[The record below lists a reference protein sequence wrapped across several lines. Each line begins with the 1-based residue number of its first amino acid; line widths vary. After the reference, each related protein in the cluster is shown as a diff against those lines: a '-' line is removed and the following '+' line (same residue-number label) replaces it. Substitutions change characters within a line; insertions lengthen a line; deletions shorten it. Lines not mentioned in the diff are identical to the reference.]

1 VAELFICVPG
11 AYPEAPLVDPAKLGD
26 ETINIAVAAII
37 QVFFISGLLFGFD
50 PNVGDTKKFS
60 LLATLLVRPGR
71 RTERGVTRMRCLRC
85 DEMISSAIDGRAN
98 RRKHSAAP
106 IR

>member
-1 VAELFICVPG
+1 VAELFIWVPG

-50 PNVGDTKKFS
+50 LNVGDTKKFS
-60 LLATLLVRPGR
+60 LLATLALWNSLAVGPRICMELYSSR
-71 RTERGVTRMRCLRC
+71 RIFRVPLPLERG
-85 DEMISSAIDGRAN
+85 EPA
-98 RRKHSAAP
+98 
-106 IR
+106 